1 MTLRR
6 NYSRGYIGNSQFDK
20 GVFGIE
26 NLLFLPELVSF
37 TNSTTDTDTHTYPSN
52 ITTDSILIGVTADD
66 GSNPGNFPTGW
77 NSIFSI
83 TDANPRTK
91 IFYKNADG
99 TETGTFTLTSD
110 SNVIC
115 NFKNARGIDVGTA
128 YDSGGSS
135 ATTITS
141 SVTTTKGGLLVAA
154 LIGKGEGSAFTVTNT
169 DGMTLQVNPSLSS
182 LPEIKIL
189 IQESSPNTT
198 YNKTFTISSV
208 NAKGLLMNL
217 YY

>member
-1 MTLRR
+1 MTLRN
-6 NYSRGYIGNSQFDK
+6 NYSRGYIGNNSGRGIFD
-20 GVFGIE
+20 ID
-26 NLLFLPELVSF
+26 NLLFLPNFFSF

-66 GSNPGNFPTGW
+66 GNTPGTFPAGW
-77 NSIFSI
+77 NSIFGI
-83 TDANPRTK
+83 IDTNPRTR
-91 IFYKNADG
+91 IYYKNADG
-99 TETGTFTLTSD
+99 SETGTFTVSSD

-128 YDSGGSS
+128 YDSGGSGT
-135 ATTITS
+135 TTITS

-154 LIGKGEGSAFTVTNT
+154 LIGRSDASPFTVTNT

-182 LPEIKIL
+182 VPEIKIL
-189 IQESSPNTT
+189 IQESQANTT
-198 YNKTFTISSV
+198 YNKTFTILST